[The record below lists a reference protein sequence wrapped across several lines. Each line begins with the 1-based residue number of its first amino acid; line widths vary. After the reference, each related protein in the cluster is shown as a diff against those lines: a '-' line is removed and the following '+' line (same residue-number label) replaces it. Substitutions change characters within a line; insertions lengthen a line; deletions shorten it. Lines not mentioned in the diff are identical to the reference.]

1 MIKLP
6 KNPDRVQKKEFRKH
20 MSTKGTKFNIKGK
33 QWAGKP
39 AVFEV
44 GDGYISQNSSMYS
57 MNIGY
62 TGDTKMDLYTYDM
75 MSNKTTATIK
85 FADVTII
92 STTLPIP
99 ADMEVKPIVEVKDGV
114 LAFDGDGV
122 YC

>member
-1 MIKLP
+1 
-6 KNPDRVQKKEFRKH
+6 
-20 MSTKGTKFNIKGK
+20 
-33 QWAGKP
+33 
-39 AVFEV
+39 
-44 GDGYISQNSSMYS
+44 MYS

-75 MSNKTTATIK
+75 MRNKTTATIK
-85 FADVTII
+85 FADVIII

-99 ADMEVKPIVEVKDGV
+99 ADMEVKPAVEVKDGV